1 MTARNFKALNRAT
14 APRAKAGTPNPR
26 SSGFG
31 RFLVPPG
38 ATMRIV
44 GASKLARDRGTETPY
59 RGCLERAHSEATDC
73 DHCRSIRIRDG
84 SFQSLAK
91 AKGGN
96 SSGVVDTGNYSLWR
110 RNFDRKRACVSG
122 LERVDF
128 PGLVHRRGVTRGC
141 SFGPRHSLPVA
152 EEKNREPVESG
163 FANCHRGRL
172 DLCPGL
178 SD

>member
-1 MTARNFKALNRAT
+1 VRQLHRPK
-14 APRAKAGTPNPR
+14 PRLQTLG
-26 SSGFG
+26 
-31 RFLVPPG
+31 VPASADSWCHLRPQI
-38 ATMRIV
+38 RIA

-59 RGCLERAHSEATDC
+59 RGCLERAHSKVTNC
-73 DHCRSIRIRDG
+73 DHCRSIRIRGG

-96 SSGVVDTGNYSLWR
+96 SPGVVDTGNYSLWR

-122 LERVDF
+122 LARVDF
-128 PGLVHRRGVTRGC
+128 PGLVHCWGVTRGC

-152 EEKNREPVESG
+152 EEKNRGPVESG

-172 DLCPGL
+172 DLCPRL

>member
-110 RNFDRKRACVSG
+110 RNFDRKRACVPRMEG
-122 LERVDF
+122 VDL
-128 PGLVHRRGVTRGC
+128 PDLVHLWSVARCGP
-141 SFGPRHSLPVA
+141 FGSRHSLPVA
-152 EEKNREPVESG
+152 EKKDRRPPESG
-163 FANCHRGRL
+163 SSNRQPGWL
-172 DLCPGL
+172 DLCTRL